1 MIKDL
6 HPNRLISLGV
16 FEVDLLAGELR
27 KAGKKLKLTG
37 QPFQVLAILLE
48 RPGDVVTRD
57 ELQKRLWPDT
67 FVDIDHNLNAAINKI
82 REALGDS
89 AESPR
94 WIETLPRRGYRF
106 IGPVENRPDVHL
118 PSRSSA
124 GTHLSHRAGTLRL
137 SLLLGAC
144 VMLSAVGLFVYKRT
158 HLSASAVQRTLTRL
172 TFDEGLQFGATWSAD
187 GGFVAYSSNRGGK
200 FDIWVQKVSGGDP
213 VQVTRGSGQNWQP
226 EWSPD
231 GKYIAYRSE
240 ANDGGLFIIPAFGG
254 AGLERRI
261 TTFGYYPRWSPDS
274 SQLLFQTNAYRVASK
289 FYVVKLDGSAPHEV
303 LNEVLRELT
312 APMWMISA
320 AWHPDGKRI
329 SVWVLHAPADHSIW
343 TAPATGGS
351 AVRSEISPEILKSAE
366 AAFGSGSEEEWAG
379 ADLKFSWAPSGK
391 ALYFT
396 RTFRGARNI
405 WRMSVD
411 PQTLR
416 AISIESMTTG
426 TGFGGELSV
435 SPDGKKLA
443 FTGGSYQIRAWLF
456 PFDATSGQVS
466 GPGKAVTFPGV
477 EAWRPS
483 LSRDGKKLAF
493 RVDRNVWET
502 SLSDGHEA
510 PVVVA
515 DDYSRDLPQWS
526 PDGTQLAYY
535 RQNLSTGTSQLM
547 LWSSQSRNEEPLT
560 ESRQSNPWAFDWSP
574 DGKWLLITE
583 FNASGHA
590 EIRLFPVAAKPHA
603 ERAARRIALD
613 PAYEPYEEHFSPDG
627 RWITFNALKAQP
639 GGIQSTIYVMSAS
652 GGPWIR
658 ITKGKH
664 WDDKPRWSP
673 DGNIIYFLSER
684 EGFFNVWGVRFDSG
698 RARPIGEPFPVT
710 TFSDPRLMVAKSIAP
725 VSISLTEDRLVVTMA
740 QWSGSI
746 WLLDN
751 VDR

>member
-1 MIKDL
+1 
-6 HPNRLISLGV
+6 
-16 FEVDLLAGELR
+16 
-27 KAGKKLKLTG
+27 
-37 QPFQVLAILLE
+37 
-48 RPGDVVTRD
+48 
-57 ELQKRLWPDT
+57 
-67 FVDIDHNLNAAINKI
+67 
-82 REALGDS
+82 LGDS
-89 AESPR
+89 AEEPR
-94 WIETLPRRGYRF
+94 LVETLPRRGYRF
-106 IGPVENRPDVHL
+106 IAPIENSPDAHL
-118 PSRSSA
+118 PVPIDTGVQVARRT
-124 GTHLSHRAGTLRL
+124 GILRL
-137 SLLLGAC
+137 TVLFAAC
-144 VMLSAVGLFVYKRT
+144 VLLAGVGLFVYKRT

-172 TFDEGLQFGATWSAD
+172 TFDEGLQFGATWSPD
-187 GGFVAYSSNRGGK
+187 GGFVAYSSDRGGK

-213 VQVTRGSGQNWQP
+213 VQVTRGAGQNWQP
-226 EWSPD
+226 DWSPD

-240 ANDGGLFIIPAFGG
+240 ASDGGLFVIPAFGG

-261 TTFGYYPRWSPDS
+261 TTFGYYPHWSPDS
-274 SQLLFQTNAYRVASK
+274 SQLLFQTIPYRVDCK
-289 FYVVKLDGSAPHEV
+289 FYVVKLDGSDPHEV
-303 LNEVLRELT
+303 LNEVLRELR

-343 TAPATGGS
+343 TAPATGGL

-366 AAFGSGSEEEWAG
+366 AAFGSGSAEEWAG

-391 ALYFT
+391 AIYFT

-416 AISIESMTTG
+416 ATSIEGMTTG

-435 SPDGKKLA
+435 SPDGKRLA

-456 PFDATSGQVS
+456 PFDATRGQVT
-466 GPGKAVTFPGV
+466 GPGKGVTFPGV

-493 RVDRNVWET
+493 RVDRNVWEA

-510 PVVVA
+510 PIVVA
-515 DDYSRDLPQWS
+515 DDYLRDLPQWS

-535 RQNLSTGTSQLM
+535 RKNLSTGTSQLM
-547 LWSSQSRNEEPLT
+547 LWSSQSRSEEPLT
-560 ESRQSNPWAFDWSP
+560 ESSKLSPWVYDWSP
-574 DGKWLLITE
+574 DGKWLLKTE
-583 FNASGHA
+583 LNASGHA
-590 EIRLFPVAAKPHA
+590 EIWLLPVAAKPNA
-603 ERAARRIALD
+603 ERAARKIASD

-627 RWITFNALKAQP
+627 RWIAFNADKAQAD
-639 GGIQSTIYVMSAS
+639 GVESTIYVMSAS
-652 GGPWIR
+652 GGPSIR
-658 ITKGKH
+658 ITEGKH

-684 EGFFNVWGVRFDSG
+684 EGFFNVWGIRFDSG
-698 RARPIGEPFPVT
+698 RARPTGEPFPVT
-710 TFSDPRLMVAKSIAP
+710 TFSDPRLMVAKTIAP
-725 VSISLTEDRLVVTMA
+725 VSISLTQDRLVVTMA
-740 QWSGSI
+740 QSSGSI